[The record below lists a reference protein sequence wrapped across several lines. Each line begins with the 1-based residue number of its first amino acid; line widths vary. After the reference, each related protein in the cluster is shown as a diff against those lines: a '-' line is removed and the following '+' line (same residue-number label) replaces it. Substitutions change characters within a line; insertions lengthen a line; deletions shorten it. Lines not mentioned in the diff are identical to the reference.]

1 VATSAS
7 HGAGS
12 RQPVSYRGRRI
23 AGLYQRATADGRLR
37 FDWQTKT
44 AGRTRRVV
52 LGASTVYDAL
62 REVDRLK
69 AITSEAGL
77 PSGAVRLGGLVD
89 RYLRESRAGT
99 YTPPRGPLSPS
110 TLELHEGLLR
120 RHVVPGLGASTRIRD
135 LRAPAVRTLIGRLS
149 GGGLSGS
156 TVASCIAAL
165 NGAMRYA
172 VRVDLLGR
180 NPLVDLDGDLP
191 SRARLSEPV
200 YLSRE
205 QAEDLLG
212 ALGPEFRPLCATL
225 LYAGARVS
233 EALGLTWGDLDLGAG
248 TVDIHRQ
255 LARNGRDHAPLKT
268 ASSRAVLTL
277 PAPLIEEL
285 RQHRDRV
292 LRRRGFQAVAGDE
305 LVFATP
311 TGRSPGRRNSLRAVQ
326 AAAGKI
332 GLRGAEG
339 QPVGLHDLRH
349 SCASLLRAAG
359 LSDEEIAPYLRH
371 ASPRTTAML
380 YGGRDSDDLRAVRR
394 RGAAALS

>member
-1 VATSAS
+1 MATSAS

-12 RQPVSYRGRRI
+12 RQPVTYRGRRI
-23 AGLYQRATADGRLR
+23 PGLYQRRTADGRLR
-37 FDWQTKT
+37 FEWQTKT
-44 AGRTRRVV
+44 AGRERR
-52 LGASTVYDAL
+52 LTLRSSTAYDAI
-62 REVDRLK
+62 RELDRLK
-69 AITSEAGL
+69 AVTSEAGL
-77 PSGAVRLGGLVD
+77 PSGAVRLGGLVE

-110 TLELHEGLLR
+110 TLELHESLLR

-135 LRAPAVRTLIGRLS
+135 LRAPAVRTLIGRLTE
-149 GGGLSGS
+149 GLSGS
-156 TVASCIAAL
+156 TVASCIGAL

-172 VRVDLLGR
+172 VRTDLLGR

-191 SRARLSEPV
+191 SSARTTEPV

-205 QAEDLLG
+205 QAEDLLD
-212 ALGPEFRPLCATL
+212 ALGPEFRPLCTTL
-225 LYAGARVS
+225 LYAGLRVS
-233 EALGLTWGDLDLGAG
+233 EALGLTWADVDLGAG
-248 TVDIHRQ
+248 TIDVHRQ
-255 LARNGRDHAPLKT
+255 LARNGRDFAPLKT
-268 ASSRAVLTL
+268 ASSRAVLTM
-277 PAPLIEEL
+277 PAPLVLEL
-285 RQHRDRV
+285 REHRDRV
-292 LRRRGFQAVAGDE
+292 LRRRGFQAVAAGE
-305 LVFATP
+305 LVFATSS
-311 TGRSPGRRNSLRAVQ
+311 GRLPGRRNALRAVQ

-359 LSDEEIAPYLRH
+359 LPDEAIAPYLRH

-394 RGAAALS
+394 RAAAALA